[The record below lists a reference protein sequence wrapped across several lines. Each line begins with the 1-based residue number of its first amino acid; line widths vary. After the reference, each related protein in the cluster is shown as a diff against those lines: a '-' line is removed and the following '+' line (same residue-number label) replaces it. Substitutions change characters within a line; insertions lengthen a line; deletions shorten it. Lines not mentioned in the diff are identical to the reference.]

1 MCKGLSAL
9 PATCLERAKEM
20 KGKFVH
26 HKLDKNKLN
35 KASPEEKRLQEL
47 EKLLTNK
54 HGLLVF
60 RAFLCK
66 EFSEENIDFWMACED
81 FKNMKENSKLT
92 FKAKK
97 IYEEY
102 VAIKAPKEIN
112 LDSQTREAVTSN
124 VTNPTLSC
132 FETAQKRIFNLME
145 KDSFPR
151 FLKSELCLDI
161 LRYL

>member
-1 MCKGLSAL
+1 
-9 PATCLERAKEM
+9 M